1 MKGLDFL
8 VRPSFVMGIEENM
21 ETFRRVLKSKT
32 VREAFENIPQ
42 NFYSFA
48 AMIIAIIS
56 SSVPAALFLT
66 GWVDMNSYIGLFACK
81 LIYIGAILTV
91 MLGIL
96 YFANYAFSHKDKGV
110 KAFLSRHYLVII
122 AVVIMAW
129 TFISTCITGLNTDT
143 VWGNDIQQEGIMM
156 YISYFIL
163 FCCGMMIKESK
174 HKRYVLNW
182 IVIQSLVIM
191 VFLFI
196 QDKFGVRMLTFT
208 SAGNNWR
215 SAVFPHFNHYG
226 YFLVITVLI
235 LSGLFLTEKRFPLKL
250 AEASG
255 IAFLSWALIWNTSF
269 GSFLAVILGFVM
281 LVVVFSLC
289 KGKFECSALIPAA
302 VFAAVLIAMA
312 LTGQTNVFSDFAQL
326 NHDVGAIATGSSD
339 AAYAGTSRWGLWVS
353 TARCITEKPIFG
365 WGPNGIADIIM
376 AEGGAT
382 RTHNEFLQYTAFFG
396 IPWLIA
402 YLVLIFAVFIRGLK
416 HRKALLAEEKIALV
430 AAFGYLVS
438 SFTGVSLY
446 SVAPFLYILL
456 GLGVHH
462 VSENNTGEPVLPG
475 SESGD

>member
-1 MKGLDFL
+1 
-8 VRPSFVMGIEENM
+8 M

-42 NFYSFA
+42 NFYSLA
-48 AMIIAIIS
+48 AMVIAIIS
-56 SSVPAALFLT
+56 SSVP
-66 GWVDMNSYIGLFACK
+66 VMLFAVGWFDTNAYMGYIACT
-81 LIYIGAILTV
+81 LVYIGAILTV
-91 MLGIL
+91 LLGIM
-96 YFANYAFSHKDKGV
+96 YFINYGFSHKGGSIKS
-110 KAFLSRHYLVII
+110 FLSGHYLVII

-143 VWGNDIQQEGIMM
+143 VWGKDIQQEGILM
-156 YISYFIL
+156 YISYFLL
-163 FCCGMMIKESK
+163 FCCGMMIKESR
-174 HKRYVLNW
+174 HKRYVLDW
-182 IVIQSLVIM
+182 IVIQSLFVM
-191 VFLFI
+191 VFLFV
-196 QDKFGVRMLTFT
+196 QDKFDVNIRTFT
-208 SAGNNWR
+208 NCGNNWR

-302 VFAAVLIAMA
+302 VFAVVLIAMA
-312 LTGQTNVFSDFAQL
+312 VTGQTEVFGDFAQL
-326 NHDVGAIATGSSD
+326 NHDVGAIAAGSSD
-339 AAYAGTSRWGLWVS
+339 AANAGTNRWGLWVS
-353 TARCITEKPIFG
+353 TAECIVQKPLFG
-365 WGPNGIADIIM
+365 WGPNGIADIIFG
-376 AEGGAT
+376 AAGAT
-382 RTHNEFLQYTAFFG
+382 RTHNEFLQFAAFFG

-416 HRKALLAEEKIALV
+416 HRKALSSEEKIALV

-462 VSENNTGEPVLPG
+462 VSENNTGDAVLPG